1 MSEFS
6 DQTTSRTTTR
16 GTPHRVP
23 PSFEYNPKIRRWLVY
38 HACVCGFQSVH
49 AGELGRGG
57 GDSRRLRCY
66 RALPPGDRCALVG
79 GVSFCFVVN
88 KKGNMDKE
96 SLLSR
101 QNEYGPAQG
110 DVSVSEENA
119 RVHAAGHPKFP
130 VAAVLSARPLYNTKS
145 LFFEAQADGSGASM
159 PATLWRRTESLLF
172 EARRADGSVVL
183 CIENLYGSYTV
194 EKNRRAL

>member
-1 MSEFS
+1 MPVFVDSSRCMQENS
-6 DQTTSRTTTR
+6 DGEVETR
-16 GTPHRVP
+16 EGSAATERC
-23 PSFEYNPKIRRWLVY
+23 L
-38 HACVCGFQSVH
+38 
-49 AGELGRGG
+49 L
-57 GDSRRLRCY
+57 DS
-66 RALPPGDRCALVG
+66 GDRCALVG